1 MVDLQE
7 HPGGDTIAG
16 SVLPVYAA
24 DGTCLTDYGP
34 DPVVAF
40 GGAPRTGEQRQ
51 VEAIAACPP
60 GPVLDAWLRGLDLT
74 VLAPAILV
82 EVVAARARMEA
93 HQHAA
98 MLDAVAEL
106 ANRPEMHPQWSPL
119 AGAPPTQGCVA
130 GDELAMR
137 LGWSL
142 MTANKTVHRALTLD
156 GMLAAT
162 REALETGHIDAGKTE
177 VLAAALIDLPYQAAH
192 AVEDAVLP
200 DAAQCSRRQL
210 EQRVAREVRIADP
223 TGEAG
228 RNTRARC
235 SRRVTRPRRRPHG
248 MAAMWVVLAAE
259 DATRV
264 DGVLHHTA
272 RTAKALGDPRTLD
285 QLRADALRDLVVG
298 DVPESDGPAF
308 EVHLDP
314 PTPVPTQRRASRRWP
329 DTTTRGAPT
338 RPAEPIPT
346 ATLTP
351 VGQPEAGTAPTA
363 PTTTASTPR
372 GTEPRETAPTGSTPT
387 EPVRRTGPA
396 VSTPPTEPPPD
407 TTSTEAAPG
416 TTPTATAPSPT
427 PTEPAPSSTST
438 EPTPTATVPAVPASD
453 LITAAAR
460 RSCTRCTGRPGAE
473 VRLTIAASTL
483 LGLDDA
489 PADLDGYGPIDA
501 VRARALADG
510 GIWRRIVT
518 DPTTGQVL
526 DVGRQRYRPPAGL
539 VEFVR
544 TRDTTCAAPGC
555 TVPAR
560 SADLD
565 HTIEY
570 HPRPGDP
577 PDTPLG
583 RTDADNLGPLCH
595 RHHRLKTDGGFRLRQ
610 ISSGLFEWITPTGH
624 RYLTRPGT
632 GRNHDAT
639 TDPHDAPPPF

>member
-1 MVDLQE
+1 
-7 HPGGDTIAG
+7 
-16 SVLPVYAA
+16 
-24 DGTCLTDYGP
+24 
-34 DPVVAF
+34 
-40 GGAPRTGEQRQ
+40 
-51 VEAIAACPP
+51 
-60 GPVLDAWLRGLDLT
+60 
-74 VLAPAILV
+74 
-82 EVVAARARMEA
+82 
-93 HQHAA
+93 
-98 MLDAVAEL
+98 
-106 ANRPEMHPQWSPL
+106 
-119 AGAPPTQGCVA
+119 
-130 GDELAMR
+130 
-137 LGWSL
+137 

>member
-1 MVDLQE
+1 
-7 HPGGDTIAG
+7 
-16 SVLPVYAA
+16 
-24 DGTCLTDYGP
+24 
-34 DPVVAF
+34 
-40 GGAPRTGEQRQ
+40 
-51 VEAIAACPP
+51 
-60 GPVLDAWLRGLDLT
+60 
-74 VLAPAILV
+74 
-82 EVVAARARMEA
+82 
-93 HQHAA
+93 
-98 MLDAVAEL
+98 
-106 ANRPEMHPQWSPL
+106 
-119 AGAPPTQGCVA
+119 
-130 GDELAMR
+130 
-137 LGWSL
+137 
-142 MTANKTVHRALTLD
+142 
-156 GMLAAT
+156 
-162 REALETGHIDAGKTE
+162 
-177 VLAAALIDLPYQAAH
+177 
-192 AVEDAVLP
+192 
-200 DAAQCSRRQL
+200 
-210 EQRVAREVRIADP
+210 
-223 TGEAG
+223 
-228 RNTRARC
+228 
-235 SRRVTRPRRRPHG
+235 
-248 MAAMWVVLAAE
+248 MWVVLAAE